1 MFLVTG
7 ANGQLGIEL
16 RKLLGDKAVYVDKSE
31 LDISDESAVQNF
43 LTQNRFECIINC
55 AAYTAVDKAED
66 EELQADAVNRLG
78 PMWLAKYGKC
88 IIHISTD
95 YVFDGTHYKPYTEE
109 DKTGPVSVY
118 GRTKLAGE
126 QAVLSYAETAIIIR
140 TAWLFSSFGNNF
152 LKTMLRL
159 GKERNVVSVVADQI
173 GSPTFAGDLANAILG
188 ILPVIEKGKKS
199 VYHFTNEGICS
210 WYDFASAIMEISGYS
225 CRVIPIESKNY
236 PTKAVRPFYSVLNK
250 NKIKRDFGFEIPYWR
265 DALVRVLE
273 NMKEDVR

>member
-1 MFLVTG
+1 
-7 ANGQLGIEL
+7 
-16 RKLLGDKAVYVDKSE
+16 
-31 LDISDESAVQNF
+31 
-43 LTQNRFECIINC
+43 
-55 AAYTAVDKAED
+55 
-66 EELQADAVNRLG
+66 
-78 PMWLAKYGKC
+78 
-88 IIHISTD
+88 
-95 YVFDGTHYKPYTEE
+95 
-109 DKTGPVSVY
+109 
-118 GRTKLAGE
+118 
-126 QAVLSYAETAIIIR
+126 
-140 TAWLFSSFGNNF
+140 
-152 LKTMLRL
+152 MLRL